1 MSQFFFT
8 IPIIEKVSTAALMSE
23 KQVSQLIVVDP
34 DNQNKLA
41 GIISETDISRTVPA
55 FKSKTIR

>member
-34 DNQNKLA
+34 DNQNKLE
-41 GIISETDISRTVPA
+41 GIISETDISRTVPT

>member
-1 MSQFFFT
+1 
-8 IPIIEKVSTAALMSE
+8 MSE